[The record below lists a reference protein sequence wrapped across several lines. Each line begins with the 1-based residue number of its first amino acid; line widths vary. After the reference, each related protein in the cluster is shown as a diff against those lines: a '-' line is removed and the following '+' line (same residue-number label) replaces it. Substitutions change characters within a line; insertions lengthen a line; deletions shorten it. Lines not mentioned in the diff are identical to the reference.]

1 MSNTIPGGF
10 TPFTA
15 EISTSAQES
24 FNKAFQG
31 FVGARYSAVA
41 VSTQIVAGTNYKFF
55 CNTQSVTENPIP
67 GIAIVSIYVSLE
79 GEVHITHIQ
88 TI

>member
-1 MSNTIPGGF
+1 MSNTLAGGF
-10 TPFTA
+10 TPFTG

-31 FVGARYSAVA
+31 FVGIGYSAVA
-41 VSTQIVAGTNYKFF
+41 VSSQVVAGTNYKFF
-55 CNTQSVTENPIP
+55 CNTSLVTPNLIP

-79 GEVHITHIQ
+79 GEAHITHIQ
-88 TI
+88 AI